1 MGIAV
6 SAPGP
11 GVLWVKVEVPFEELR
26 KKGRVGPCP
35 LLCRRH
41 VFPAKR
47 VPAMDA
53 SGRVRTGPAEHRPLA
68 CRADAPARWGAPR
81 VSAPALPPPS
91 GEQVGCPGPTVDAP
105 SGAGPSEDCVHI
117 PTRFQVLWSLGQ
129 FV

>member
-6 SAPGP
+6 SASGP

-35 LLCRRH
+35 LLVYRRH
-41 VFPAKR
+41 VFPAKC

-68 CRADAPARWGAPR
+68 CRARAPARWGALR
-81 VSAPALPPPS
+81 VSGPALPPLS
-91 GEQVGCPGPTVDAP
+91 GEQVGRPGPTVDAS
-105 SGAGPSEDCVHI
+105 SGAGPSEDCVHL
-117 PTRFQVLWSLGQ
+117 PTDFQVLWSLG
-129 FV
+129 